1 MERKGIYSGDDAAVE
16 GNEKREPKEGK
27 RGKSSLLYSLA
38 AQKATPPGGYPRIGH
53 AARNSSDLAEFK
65 LYHHPYSMDSQKV
78 RLALEEKVI
87 DYTSYHV
94 NPLTGKN
101 MDVSFFRTNPSAKL
115 PIFQNG
121 SHVIFRAIDII
132 QYIEKL
138 SVSLSG
144 EDNPIS
150 SKVMEWMEK
159 IEDWSPKI
167 FTLAHIPAKCRLF
180 VSKFVRRVVIARM
193 AQAPDLASVYHV
205 KLREAYETEDRLKDP
220 QNLKQSEEELSSL
233 LDDAE
238 AQLSVTTYLA
248 GEYFT
253 MADSMFVPILA
264 RIALLNLEKEYIS
277 CRPKIAAYYNLVKRR
292 PSYKKVIGRYFS
304 GWRKYRTLS
313 KTSCFLCIRSMFRK
327 Y

>member
-1 MERKGIYSGDDAAVE
+1 M
-16 GNEKREPKEGK
+16 
-27 RGKSSLLYSLA
+27 
-38 AQKATPPGGYPRIGH
+38 Q
-53 AARNSSDLAEFK
+53 

-205 KLREAYETEDRLKDP
+205 KLREAYETEDKLKDP

-264 RIALLNLEKEYIS
+264 RIALLNLEEEYIS
-277 CRPKIAAYYNLVKRR
+277 CRPKIAAYYNLVKLR
-292 PSYKKVIGRYFS
+292 PSYKKVIGRYFG